1 MKKIEKRMHEVLDRG
16 EKIFL
21 SGVPVGYPDID
32 STRKIVEIYIK
43 SGVDVVEFSMPS
55 MDPYIDTQ
63 TIAESNVK
71 ALRSEPELKKY
82 FEVLHSVRQD
92 FPDEP
97 FYMMAYADVIRQVGV
112 DWFTATIAEIGVDAV
127 ELPDKTEKDPELERE
142 LDEALAKANIYR
154 AYFLQHPYNHDYL
167 LSIKDKAK
175 GFVLLQSV
183 ADAQGKRPRVAPE
196 NKAVVDCIR
205 QAGLE
210 IPIILGYGIN
220 NPERVK
226 EAVQTGADGII
237 VGTAMIERI
246 TGGDYEALSAF
257 IRSIKD
263 ATLPA

>member
-1 MKKIEKRMHEVLDRG
+1 MKKIEKRMREVLDRG

-97 FYMMAYADVIRQVGV
+97 FYMMAYADVIR
-112 DWFTATIAEIGVDAV
+112 
-127 ELPDKTEKDPELERE
+127 
-142 LDEALAKANIYR
+142 R